1 MSLCSFSDDTL
12 LNYSCHDKQSTKA
25 TEAELNAIEVTEL
38 LCGNYS
44 KSQEE
49 DCKRVSLIFLD
60 LQMDGLCI
68 ASSSVT
74 LLQPTVTLQLYE
86 SHKPYFA
93 VCVKPHDQLESQYQY
108 EHAFDCTSNQTR
120 ELTLNITE
128 FNSINNNN
136 TNYNSWHDPWITIV
150 QINIVA
156 CETPSIPSNYTNLE
170 TTEKDNRLLRML
182 LIISGIGIIII
193 ILLLLTIA
201 AACRKLNSL
210 NKKKLF
216 KGLEREDNK
225 ILRTTT
231 LKLQEEDIT
240 SHAPGFQRDSI
251 TTACSDPVTYNINQ
265 LSPFATSSLPE
276 ITYTVHG
283 SNLQEIYNVSLPI
296 STCSDPQ
303 KVDTFS
309 IPSSPTNTI
318 LAAFFHQQPDRTA
331 SISSTDTMSG
341 TGPKQMFPIT
351 SISPTDTI
359 STGSDP
365 EQACPTASISPTG
378 TTSTGSGPEQTC
390 PTASIS
396 DTILTGSGPKQRCS
410 TTSISPTDTISTS
423 SGHEQAH
430 PTTSISPTDTIS
442 TCSGPQQA
450 CTTPSI
456 SSTGS
461 GTEQAYPIIVS
472 NSSTDTISTG
482 TGPEQ
487 ACPTATISITD
498 TILIG
503 SHPEQMCPTA
513 SNRHH
518 FNRL

>member
-1 MSLCSFSDDTL
+1 MLTRVSDSKQIFEMSLCSFSDDTL
-12 LNYSCHDKQSTKA
+12 LNYSCHDEQSTKA
-25 TEAELNAIEVTEL
+25 TEAELNAFEVTEL
-38 LCGNYS
+38 LCGNYG

-86 SHKPYFA
+86 SHEPYFA

-108 EHAFDCTSNQTR
+108 EHTFDCTSNQTR
-120 ELTLNITE
+120 ELTINITE
-128 FNSINNNN
+128 FNSINNNSN
-136 TNYNSWHDPWITIV
+136 NSNNSAWQDSWTTTV

-156 CETPSIPSNYTNLE
+156 CEIPRISSNYTNLE
-170 TTEKDNRLLRML
+170 TTEKDNRLLYML
-182 LIISGIGIIII
+182 LIISGIGGTLIAF
-193 ILLLLTIA
+193 LLFTITSIA
-201 AACRKLNSL
+201 VYRRLNSL
-210 NKKKLF
+210 NEKKPF
-216 KGLEREDNK
+216 KGLERKDNK
-225 ILRTTT
+225 LLRTTT
-231 LKLQEEDIT
+231 LKLQEEDIAN
-240 SHAPGFQRDSI
+240 HAPGFQRDSI

-283 SNLQEIYNVSLPI
+283 SNLQEIYNISLPI
-296 STCSDPQ
+296 PTCSDPQ
-303 KVDTFS
+303 KVDTFG
-309 IPSSPTNTI
+309 IPSFPTNTI
-318 LAAFFHQQPDRTA
+318 LAAFFHQQPNTTA
-331 SISSTDTMSG
+331 SISS
-341 TGPKQMFPIT
+341 
-351 SISPTDTI
+351 TDTI

-378 TTSTGSGPEQTC
+378 TTSTDSGPEQTC

-410 TTSISPTDTISTS
+410 TASISRTDTISTS
-423 SGHEQAH
+423 SGHEQAC
-430 PTTSISPTDTIS
+430 TTSSISPT
-442 TCSGPQQA
+442 
-450 CTTPSI
+450 
-456 SSTGS
+456 GS
-461 GTEQAYPIIVS
+461 DTEQAYPIIVS

-482 TGPEQ
+482 TGTEQ
-487 ACPTATISITD
+487 ACPTVTISVTD

-503 SHPEQMCPTA
+503 SGLEKMCPAA